1 MCVCVFIAPKLLSD
15 ATRYLSCR
23 TSHRPHGS
31 WAFPFRGYFYAP
43 VFGILGCLCCVSI
56 YAEFSMQHFHTL
68 ALINPHPAALVNMH
82 DVPPSTAHRPPVP
95 QPPWSCSCHTVG
107 TYKPMQTHTRM
118 QAARSAIE
126 NHCALVN
133 DTFVDQRIR
142 ENEPHPLDPAIES
155 LLHLATKSGA
165 PAAAGAASRIRICMC
180 HKPGGTMHTG
190 L

>member
-1 MCVCVFIAPKLLSD
+1 
-15 ATRYLSCR
+15 
-23 TSHRPHGS
+23 
-31 WAFPFRGYFYAP
+31 
-43 VFGILGCLCCVSI
+43 
-56 YAEFSMQHFHTL
+56 
-68 ALINPHPAALVNMH
+68 
-82 DVPPSTAHRPPVP
+82 
-95 QPPWSCSCHTVG
+95 
-107 TYKPMQTHTRM
+107 M